1 MEIITYVL
9 IGVVVI
15 LTLAIINLYLKFN
28 ALDEY
33 IDEMDNAINEID
45 SMYMKLQKLLTERL
59 NLSINL

>member
-33 IDEMDNAINEID
+33 VDEMDNAINEID
-45 SMYMKLQKLLTERL
+45 SMYMQLQKLLTERL
-59 NLSINL
+59 QQFN

>member
-1 MEIITYVL
+1 MEIIIYVL

-33 IDEMDNAINEID
+33 VDEMDNAINEID

-59 NLSINL
+59 QTFN

>member
-1 MEIITYVL
+1 MEIITYIL

-59 NLSINL
+59 QQFN

>member
-45 SMYMKLQKLLTERL
+45 SMYMALQKLLTERL
-59 NLSINL
+59 QQFN

>member
-1 MEIITYVL
+1 MEIITYIL

-33 IDEMDNAINEID
+33 VDEMDNAINEID
-45 SMYMKLQKLLTERL
+45 SMYMALQQLLTERL
-59 NLSINL
+59 QQFN

>member
-59 NLSINL
+59 QQFN

>member
-33 IDEMDNAINEID
+33 VDEMDNAINEID

-59 NLSINL
+59 QTFN

>member
-59 NLSINL
+59 QTFN

>member
-1 MEIITYVL
+1 MEIITYIL

-59 NLSINL
+59 QTFN

>member
-33 IDEMDNAINEID
+33 VDEMDNAINEID
-45 SMYMKLQKLLTERL
+45 SMYMALQKLLTERL
-59 NLSINL
+59 QQFN

>member
-1 MEIITYVL
+1 MEIITYIL

-45 SMYMKLQKLLTERL
+45 SMYMQLQKLLTERL
-59 NLSINL
+59 QQFN

>member
-33 IDEMDNAINEID
+33 VDEMDNAINEID

-59 NLSINL
+59 QQFN

>member
-1 MEIITYVL
+1 MEIITYIL

-33 IDEMDNAINEID
+33 VDEMDNAINEID

-59 NLSINL
+59 QTFN